1 MRLIREIDDSIITT
15 EEVNMLDIAFSVRK
29 SSRAIVSNSSK
40 QIAIIYVSKDKYHKL
55 PGGGIEKGEDYM
67 SALERE
73 LMEEAGVEVTVLGE
87 VGMIIEYRR
96 DHRLLQISNCYV
108 TEMIGELVEPNLT
121 KDEKSKGFVLKWV
134 VLEEAISLLENDRP
148 RNYAGKF
155 IKERDLT
162 FLKEVARINV

>member
-1 MRLIREIDDSIITT
+1 MNMMDITF
-15 EEVNMLDIAFSVRK
+15 NVRK

-67 SALERE
+67 SALHRE
-73 LMEEAGVEVTVLGE
+73 LMEEAGVKVSVLGE
-87 VGMIIEYRR
+87 VGMILEYRK
-96 DHRLLQISNCYV
+96 DHRLLQISNCYL
-108 TEMIGELVEPNLT
+108 TEMIGDLVEPSLT
-121 KDEKSKGFVLKWV
+121 KDERSKGFVLKWV
-134 VLEEAISLLENDRP
+134 SIEEAISLMENDHP

-162 FLKEVARINV
+162 FLKEAANINE

>member
-1 MRLIREIDDSIITT
+1 MRLIREIDDTVITR
-15 EEVNMLDIAFSVRK
+15 EEMNMQDITFNVRK

-55 PGGGIEKGEDYM
+55 PGGGIEKGENYM
-67 SALERE
+67 SALNRE

-87 VGMIIEYRR
+87 IGMIIEYRK
-96 DHRLLQISNCYV
+96 DHRLLQISNCYA
-108 TEMIGELVEPNLT
+108 TEMIGELVEPSLT
-121 KDEKSKGFVLKWV
+121 KDERSKGFVLKWV
-134 VLEEAISLLENDRP
+134 DLAEAISLLENDQP

-162 FLKEVARINV
+162 FLKEAARMNE